1 MKTFKNYIDESHQ
14 IKLNGKSVNIT
25 LPYRSKEDKLVI
37 INTAKFDTA
46 FKKDKDFY
54 IGKGGAGSIKGRYKG
69 FELFALGGKE
79 ELVPGVS
86 IDHSPTNSIEASEVD
101 VDKDGNVSFTNGRHR
116 YAWMRDHGIKDIY
129 VAMNKQSIENAKR
142 HGLIK

>member
-1 MKTFKNYIDESHQ
+1 MKTFKNYIDESHH

-25 LPYRSKEDKLVI
+25 LPSRSKEDTLVI
-37 INTAKFDTA
+37 INTTKFDNA

-54 IGKGGAGSIKGRYKG
+54 IGKGGVGSIKGRYKG

-86 IDHSPTNSIEASEVD
+86 IDHLPTNSIEASEVY

-129 VAMNKQSIENAKR
+129 VAMNNQSIENAKR